1 MPYAEQFYFNTPNP
15 PTGFA
20 IHCSSVTRHSMS
32 VFDYTVMEH
41 KDGEGDKAV
50 TMKTILDRRAHTV
63 KALKGIIINTNTEL
77 LEEHKS
83 AWHQVRL

>member
-1 MPYAEQFYFNTPNP
+1 
-15 PTGFA
+15 
-20 IHCSSVTRHSMS
+20 MS

-41 KDGEGDKAV
+41 KDGEVDKAV
-50 TMKTILDRRAHTV
+50 TMKTILDRKTHTV
-63 KALKGIIINTNTEL
+63 KALKGIIINTITEL